1 MSGDADGLLSIQ
13 VRSGH
18 PDFLDLPWPLPLADW
33 AGNCPRLV
41 EVQRGLSRHE
51 VRFVSYGDAIYA
63 LKELPAGTAER
74 EYGVLRA
81 IEQHDL
87 PAVRPVGLVTAR
99 AGGEENGV
107 LLTRFLEGS
116 LPYRTLFMQPG
127 LARYRTRLLH
137 AMAGMLVRLHL
148 AGVYWGDCSLSNTLF
163 RRDAG
168 ALQAWLVDAE
178 TSEVQEDL
186 SAGRRGQD
194 LDIMEE
200 NVEGELADLAAVAEL
215 PGPLAR
221 DGTGAVIRNRY
232 RKLWDEITREDVI
245 PASESYR
252 IHERIRAL
260 NELGFTVGEVSL
272 MATGEGD
279 RLRMRPVVTD
289 RDYHRH
295 ELHNLTGI
303 VAANRQAQQMLNEIR
318 ELRAT
323 MARELDRSVPMS
335 AAALHWLEE
344 RFRPVVRRRDPRP
357 TPGISESEFYCQVL
371 EHKWFLSEQAR
382 RDVGLET
389 ALDDYLKRFPGRVA
403 D

>member
-1 MSGDADGLLSIQ
+1 MSPGADGLLSIQ
-13 VRSGH
+13 VRPGH
-18 PDFLDLPWPLPLADW
+18 PDFLDLPWHLPLADW
-33 AGNCPRLV
+33 AANCARLV

-51 VRFVSYGDAIYA
+51 VRFVGYDDAVYA
-63 LKELPAGTAER
+63 VKELAPGVAER

-81 IEQHDL
+81 LEQHDL
-87 PAVRPVGLVTAR
+87 PAVRTVGLVTAR
-99 AGGEENGV
+99 AAGEETSV

-137 AMAGMLVRLHL
+137 AMAGLLVRLHL

-178 TSEVQEDL
+178 TSEAQEDL
-186 SAGRRGQD
+186 SAGRRDHD
-194 LDIMEE
+194 LEVMEE
-200 NVEGELADLAAVAEL
+200 NVEGELADLTAEAEL
-215 PGPLAR
+215 PASMAG
-221 DGTGAVIRNRY
+221 DGTGAAIRDRY
-232 RKLWDEITREDVI
+232 QRLWEEITREDVV

-260 NELGFTVGEVSL
+260 NDLGFTVGEVSL
-272 MATGEGD
+272 VATGEGD

-303 VAANRQAQQMLNEIR
+303 AAGNRQAQLMLNEIR

-323 MARELDRSVPMS
+323 MARELDRSVPLS
-335 AAALHWLEE
+335 AAALRWLET
-344 RFRPVVRRRDPRP
+344 RFRPVARRRGSGPAAGPD
-357 TPGISESEFYCQVL
+357 ESEFYCQVL
-371 EHKWFLSEQAR
+371 EHKWFLSERAR

-389 ALDDYLKRFPGRVA
+389 ALDDYLRHFPGKVA